1 MGAGALRDG
10 CRRTRRLAR
19 REDHRGA
26 ASEPTTGP
34 PSPDPGPVPQSPRGV
49 ANPGAGDGLETG
61 DGRRHRRGH
70 RHPKDDDTKAGRHA
84 RDHRTSAGREDGRH
98 RDPQRDG
105 GREDGCRPKVGPA
118 ARGNR
123 TTGASPMHREDGI
136 RPRTCHRHR
145 EGPRRSGRRETAG
158 VPEVGRQRSA
168 GRAVGHLHTAL
179 GDLAMADLREGGL
192 PGAGLLADETGDDR
206 AFDSPGHPMAGA
218 RVAGPLGAA
227 RRRVLHWN
235 PSRARPV
242 AATAALA
249 MAARLAR
256 RRRRGAAG
264 RARSGAPSARTG
276 AFLRLRVV
284 DSWLGGRRGLDA
296 VCVDACDDSH
306 VVVFF

>member
-1 MGAGALRDG
+1 MGVDALRDG
-10 CRRTRRLAR
+10 CRRTPRLAR

-26 ASEPTTGP
+26 ASEPTTCLLGL
-34 PSPDPGPVPQSPRGV
+34 DPGPVPQSPRAV
-49 ANPGAGDGLETG
+49 ASPGAADGRETG
-61 DGRRHRRGH
+61 GGRPHHRGH
-70 RHPKDDDTKAGRHA
+70 HRPKDDDTKAGRHA
-84 RDHRTSAGREDGRH
+84 RDRRTNAGRADGRH

-105 GREDGCRPKVGPA
+105 GRAGDCRPKVGPA

-123 TTGASPMHREDGI
+123 TTGAPPRHHEDEIPPREEI
-136 RPRTCHRHR
+136 RHL

-158 VPEVGRQRSA
+158 VLGDDCQRTA
-168 GRAVGHLHTAL
+168 GRAVGRPRRAL
-179 GDLAMADLREGGL
+179 GDLAMADLQEGGR
-192 PGAGLLADETGDDR
+192 PAAGLPAVETADVR
-206 AFDSPGHPMAGA
+206 AFPRLAHPMAAA

-276 AFLRLRVV
+276 ASRRLRVV